1 MANKQRNPRRIV
13 DPRGHRIPVFIRL
26 CEAFVDNLSQ
36 ILRLGLIVG
45 GIVLV
50 QELLVLRDLLDEPVI
65 TDHVEAESSA
75 SPTVVTESPEP
86 LLSEEIIHA
95 QNCTRKEYWS
105 AHYDECFPEGSEV
118 YPRPNT
124 ADPDDTGFLLHD
136 SPVLFAGLEPN

>member
-1 MANKQRNPRRIV
+1 M
-13 DPRGHRIPVFIRL
+13 FIRL